1 MSGIIVGTDGSA
13 HSRRAMEW
21 AIREAGVRRTP
32 LTVLNVH
39 QAVVDYW
46 SLVTYP
52 GDQEL
57 ADQALKAAQK
67 EADDILAQLGDAP
80 SPLSVTIEGA
90 AGLPAEEL
98 IKAAADADA
107 EMIVVGCR
115 GAGGFRK
122 LLLGSVSTQLTHH
135 AHCPVVIIPSEGRR

>member
-46 SLVTYP
+46 SMVTFP
-52 GDQEL
+52 GDREL
-57 ADQALKAAQK
+57 AEQALKAAQQ
-67 EADDILAQLGDAP
+67 EVDELLDRLGDQP
-80 SPLSVTIEGA
+80 RPLSLTIQGA
-90 AGLPAEEL
+90 TGLPAEEL
-98 IKAAADADA
+98 IKAAADA
-107 EMIVVGCR
+107 EMIVVGSR

-135 AHCPVVIIPSEGRR
+135 AHCPVVIISPEDRR